1 VSARSTIGLVGLVGA
16 IALAPRFARAEI
28 SAPPSPAADREEYL
42 SRHVPAPW
50 RALELSLGTGY
61 TQGFGML
68 ESGVGMP
75 RVVTPGMAFDLG
87 LAWRPNARWSF
98 GFAAEFQEL
107 TAQRSNAARGATA
120 GPVATLHFSPF
131 RTSDPWVSLGAGYRM
146 LWEAPAVPA
155 PNVVSH
161 ALSLA
166 KVQAGIDFFVTDGV
180 VLAPVVGADVDV
192 FLWQSVSGSATIADP
207 RASTFVFAGAQGRFE
222 ITGDLRPDTR
232 TTSAHR

>member
-1 VSARSTIGLVGLVGA
+1 VQS
-16 IALAPRFARAEI
+16 ALALVVALTCASQVARADI
-28 SAPPSPAADREEYL
+28 TAPPSPAAEREEFL
-42 SRHVPAPW
+42 SRHVSAPW
-50 RALELSLGTGY
+50 RATELSLGTGY

-68 ESGVGMP
+68 EQNVGMP
-75 RVVTPGMAFDLG
+75 RVVTPGMTFDLG
-87 LAWRPNARWSF
+87 LAWRANARWSL

-120 GPVATLHFSPF
+120 GPVVTMHLSPF

-146 LWEAPAVPA
+146 LWETPAVPQ

-161 ALSLA
+161 ALQLA
-166 KVQAGIDFFVTDGV
+166 KLQAGVDFFVTDGV

-192 FLWQSVSGSATIADP
+192 FLWQSGGGSAAIADP
-207 RASTFVFAGAQGRFE
+207 RASTFVFAGVQGRFE